1 MNDVPLILVVE
12 DEIVLHLALED
23 DLRGA
28 GYDVAFA
35 VDAARAQAL
44 IEKNE
49 RIKALVTDIRLG
61 SGDNGWVLAQHARE
75 KYPDIPVIYMSGD
88 SASDWSA
95 YGVPNSIMLAK
106 PFASAQLVTAISHLL
121 NTL

>member
-35 VDAARAQAL
+35 VNAARAQAL